1 MFHCGVEFGRQPD
14 NRLSRLRSMDAELL
28 EAFAVVAPPRN
39 AHGID
44 SRASRRAARLYRGRL
59 SEAPRREIRYDDA
72 ED

>member
-1 MFHCGVEFGRQPD
+1 
-14 NRLSRLRSMDAELL
+14 MDAALL

-59 SEAPRREIRYDDA
+59 SEAPRREIRYDDG